1 MLTFDTIAA
10 LTAAYVLSCIPSTL
24 PPRLSRKLANSL
36 SEMDYVH
43 SNSNRI
49 STEVRRILRLPAG
62 NLQTSIA
69 QDIEDIGK
77 RKSEVTK
84 TKQESESATKYFT
97 NLFRDSSENR
107 TSVENVDLDGPLP
120 GGLGGYDA

>member
-1 MLTFDTIAA
+1 M
-10 LTAAYVLSCIPSTL
+10 
-24 PPRLSRKLANSL
+24 
-36 SEMDYVH
+36 H

-77 RKSEVTK
+77 RKSEVSK
-84 TKQESESATKYFT
+84 TKHESEGATKYFA

>member
-1 MLTFDTIAA
+1 M
-10 LTAAYVLSCIPSTL
+10 LSCIPETL
-24 PPRLSRKLANSL
+24 PPRLSRKLAASL

-77 RKSEVTK
+77 RKCEVSK
-84 TKQESESATKYFT
+84 TKHESDAATKYFS
-97 NLFRDSSENR
+97 NLFRDSGENR
-107 TSVENVDLDGPLP
+107 TFVENVDLDGPLP
-120 GGLGGYDA
+120 GGLGAYDA